1 MCVTGCAG
9 PAPHQVPFSVAMLPA
24 DCRNRQ
30 IMLDWLQRQAEYPR
44 ATNQNQQ
51 DYERTRNEIRKKI
64 WDIRYHCQSV

>member
-1 MCVTGCAG
+1 
-9 PAPHQVPFSVAMLPA
+9 
-24 DCRNRQ
+24 
-30 IMLDWLQRQAEYPR
+30 MLDWLQRQAEYPR